1 MDINT
6 QAEILRLL
14 SQAEYLRKKRDET
27 YMNFL
32 KICPKVKFTY
42 SAGEPAQLYI
52 LAKGTGVNLN

>member
-32 KICPKVKFTY
+32 NICPKVKFTY
-42 SAGEPAQLYI
+42 SAGEPTQLFVLSKDTEI
-52 LAKGTGVNLN
+52 SKN